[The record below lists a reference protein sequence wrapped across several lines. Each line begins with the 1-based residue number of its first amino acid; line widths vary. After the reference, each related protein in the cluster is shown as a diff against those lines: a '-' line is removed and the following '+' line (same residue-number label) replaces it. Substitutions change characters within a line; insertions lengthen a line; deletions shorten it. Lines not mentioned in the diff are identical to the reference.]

1 MSDILEDLIGSAERS
16 VASGYYDVDEPP
28 APGPR
33 LSTALSGHRSFPII
47 AEVKIASPS
56 RGRLSSHAPEALI
69 HGYVSGGATALS
81 VLTEPIKFLGSLDAM
96 CRAARTGLPVL
107 MKDFIVSERQL
118 RAAAAC
124 GAGAVLLIQ
133 EVFDAAPR
141 FSRDGL
147 IRSAHDLGLEVL
159 LEAGREES
167 LSRAVRSEADL
178 LGINQRDLRTFAIDR
193 STGARLLP
201 LALAASRPVVVMS
214 GLEDRRAVEDAR
226 DRGASGVLIGGR
238 LSSSL
243 DPGAAL
249 RELEVPR

>member
-1 MSDILEDLIGSAERS
+1 MPDILEDLIGSAERS

-28 APGPR
+28 APGPK
-33 LSTALSGHRSFPII
+33 LSTALLEHRTFPII

-56 RGRLSSHAPEALI
+56 RGRLSGHAPETLI
-69 HGYVSGGATALS
+69 GSYVSGGATALS
-81 VLTEPIKFLGSLDAM
+81 VLTEPVKFLGSLDAM
-96 CRAARTGLPVL
+96 RRAARTGLPVL

-118 RAAAAC
+118 GAAAAC

-141 FSRDGL
+141 FSRNGL

-159 LEAGREES
+159 LEAGREAS
-167 LSRAVRSEADL
+167 LIKAKESEADL
-178 LGINQRDLRTFAIDR
+178 LGINQRDLRTFEIDR
-193 STGARLLP
+193 SKGARLLP

-214 GLEDRRAVEDAR
+214 GLEDRKAVEDAR

-243 DPGAAL
+243 DPRAAL
-249 RELEVPR
+249 RELEIPR